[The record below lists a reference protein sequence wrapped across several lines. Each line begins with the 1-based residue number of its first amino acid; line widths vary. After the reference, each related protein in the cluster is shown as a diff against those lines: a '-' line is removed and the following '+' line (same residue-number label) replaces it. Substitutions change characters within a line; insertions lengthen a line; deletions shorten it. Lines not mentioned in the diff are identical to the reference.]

1 MQEGMKK
8 LIAISFTPHPDFEH
22 PEEMMEA
29 FRQGWG
35 YIKRLGS
42 SLEVVAVGFIRKPK
56 KAKGE
61 EVTYAFFKRKDTF
74 WQIPWSALLFIRSQ
88 RPDVVLIEGLI
99 HPIQT
104 LCLRALL
111 PRNSV
116 IIAQDHGNLPFEG
129 LRKPFQRLS
138 ARAIDAFVF
147 TALGNTQRWKDS
159 RVIRKD
165 KPCFEVLEGV
175 SDLTPRDKE
184 LSKARLDMKGD
195 FNLLWVGRLESNKD
209 PLTVVRGFA
218 DYLRINPLAQLYMI
232 YGERRLLM
240 AVMALVEHD
249 PILRQALHLV
259 GFVAHRDLDVWF
271 SAADAYVSGS
281 HREGSGFALIE
292 SMSCGCVP
300 VVTDIPSFRK
310 ISGKYGFLWK
320 AGEASSLCAALD
332 KAYQHIGPRTRED
345 IIQFAAEEHSLE
357 TVTRDM
363 LQIIQR
369 CTRHHGPSDQ

>member
-1 MQEGMKK
+1 MKK

-42 SLEVVAVGFIRKPK
+42 SLEVVAVGFIRKPQK
-56 KAKGE
+56 TDGGE
-61 EVTYAFFKRKDTF
+61 VRYAFFKRKDTF
-74 WQIPWSALLFIRSQ
+74 WQIPWSALFFIRKQ
-88 RPDVVLIEGLI
+88 KPDAVLVEGLV
-99 HPIQT
+99 HPLQT
-104 LCLRALL
+104 LFLRALL

-129 LRKPFQRLS
+129 FRRPIQRFS

-147 TALGNTQRWKDS
+147 TALGNAQRWKDS
-159 RVIRKD
+159 RVIREN

-175 SDLTPRDKE
+175 SDLVPRDKE
-184 LSKARLDMKGD
+184 LSRAQLGMTGD

-209 PLTVVRGFA
+209 PLAVVRGFA
-218 DYLRINPLAQLYMI
+218 AYLRINPLARLYMI
-232 YGERRLLM
+232 YSEHRLLL
-240 AVMALVEHD
+240 AVKALMEQD
-249 PILRQALHLV
+249 ALLRKSLHLV
-259 GFVAHRDLDVWF
+259 GFVPHRDLDLWF
-271 SAADAYVSGS
+271 SAADGYVSGS

-300 VVTDIPSFRK
+300 IVTDIPSFRK

-320 AGEASSLCAALD
+320 AGDAATLCAALD
-332 KAYQHIGPRTRED
+332 RAYRQISTQTRAD
-345 IIQFAAEEHSLE
+345 IIQFAQAAHSLE
-357 TVTRDM
+357 TIARDM
-363 LQIIQR
+363 LHIIQN
-369 CTRHHGPSDQ
+369 CTRKA